1 MPLAAQTVVDALAAR
16 LVPMSATG
24 GRVATSRTWPW
35 AESDLPAWRVTAED
49 EAVEEAATEPFNQ
62 HDLTVSA
69 SCRSRAVQDLDDVLH
84 ALAATGLA
92 LLFAPPVPYALRL
105 SGIQRQLSAEGE
117 AAAGR
122 VTLQLQCRYFV
133 APEAPE
139 TIIS

>member
-1 MPLAAQTVVDALAAR
+1 MALAAQTVVDAIAAR
-16 LVPMSATG
+16 LVPMAATA

-35 AESDLPAWRVTAED
+35 SEAELPAWRVTAEN
-49 EAVEEAATEPFNQ
+49 EAVEEAAVDPFNQ
-62 HDLTVSA
+62 HDLSISA
-69 SCRSRAVQDLDDVLH
+69 SASSRAVQDLDDVLH

-105 SGIQRQLSAEGE
+105 TGIERRLSTEGE
-117 AAAGR
+117 AAAGQI
-122 VTLQLQCRYFV
+122 TLQLQCRYFV